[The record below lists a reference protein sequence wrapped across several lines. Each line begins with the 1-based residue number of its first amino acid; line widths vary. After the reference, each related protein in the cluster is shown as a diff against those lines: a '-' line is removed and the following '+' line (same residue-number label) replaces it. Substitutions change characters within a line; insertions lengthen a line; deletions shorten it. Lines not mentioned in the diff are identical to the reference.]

1 VQVRLHGLRH
11 ERALLSEHRE
21 VLYHRH
27 QGPLLRSQPARHML
41 RQHGVRTKDDLLPR
55 RLLCAGTDLRE

>member
-1 VQVRLHGLRH
+1 M
-11 ERALLSEHRE
+11 SEHRE